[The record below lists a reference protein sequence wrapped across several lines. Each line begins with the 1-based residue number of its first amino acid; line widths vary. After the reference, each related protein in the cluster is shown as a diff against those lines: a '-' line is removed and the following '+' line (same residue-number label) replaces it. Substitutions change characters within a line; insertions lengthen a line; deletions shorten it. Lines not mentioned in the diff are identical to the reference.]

1 MGTLTALQIVQE
13 FAGLRGLPV
22 PSALVGATDKSTAQY
37 RSVLNEVVRKLQGYK
52 WESQKIRATWTA
64 VATSDQGALTT
75 LFPGFES
82 LIYNTGWATTRKIP
96 LIGPLTDSEW
106 ATQQAL
112 SLVGPPYK
120 FWISQGHIYITPVP
134 TAGETYSMIYQSE
147 YGFYSGGAA
156 VPGLL
161 VDSDTLLFPDD
172 VVLKGFEARWKK
184 VKGEPYLDDEG
195 EFLDLIAKRKAPTLP
210 THQLDVTLTNV
221 QPRIYIP
228 VGDWPV

>member
-1 MGTLTALQIVQE
+1 MGTLTALGIVQE

-37 RSVLNEVVRKLQGYK
+37 RAILNEVVRKLQGYK
-52 WESQKIRATWTA
+52 WESQKIRSTWMA
-64 VATSDQGALTT
+64 VATSDQGALAT

-82 LIYNTGWATTRKIP
+82 LVYNTGWATTRKIP
-96 LIGPLTDSEW
+96 LIGPLTDTEW
-106 ATQQAL
+106 ATQNAL

-134 TAGETYSMIYQSE
+134 TAGETYSVIYQSN
-147 YGFYSGGAA
+147 YGYFSGGGA
-156 VPGLL
+156 VADLTT
-161 VDSDTLLFPDD
+161 DDDTLLFPDD

-184 VKGEPYLDDEG
+184 VKGEPYVDDEG
-195 EFLDLIAKRKAPTLP
+195 EFLDLIGKRKAPTSPAL
-210 THQLDVTLTNV
+210 QLDVTLSNMT
-221 QPRIYIP
+221 PRIYIP